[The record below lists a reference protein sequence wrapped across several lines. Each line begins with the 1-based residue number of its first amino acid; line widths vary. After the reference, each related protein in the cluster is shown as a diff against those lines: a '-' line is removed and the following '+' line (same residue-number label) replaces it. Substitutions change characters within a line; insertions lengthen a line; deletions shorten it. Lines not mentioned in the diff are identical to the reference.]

1 MLNRIYDTI
10 PYDNETLYRC
20 NRVWEAWNYWTM
32 TRDDFEEVEPY
43 IMIWDVLDWFY
54 SNIELPVVERR
65 RTCDTILFEWKDKR
79 KPLQDQP
86 IECIEYINSLLI
98 S

>member
-1 MLNRIYDTI
+1 MII
-10 PYDNETLYRC
+10 
-20 NRVWEAWNYWTM
+20 
-32 TRDDFEEVEPY
+32 DDVEWKYKIIWHPV
-43 IMIWDVLDWFY
+43 MIWDVLDWFY

-86 IECIEYINSLLI
+86 IECIEYIYNLL
-98 S
+98 SNDR

>member
-1 MLNRIYDTI
+1 MDKLQALLNEHKNKLWHHMII
-10 PYDNETLYRC
+10 
-20 NRVWEAWNYWTM
+20 
-32 TRDDFEEVEPY
+32 DDVEWKYKIIWHPV
-43 IMIWDVLDWFY
+43 MIWDVLDWFY

-86 IECIEYINSLLI
+86 IECIEYIYNLL
-98 S
+98 SNDR